1 MKRKMGR
8 LEGREKYKKKIR
20 DVKNWS
26 QKRERE
32 KKRMEKKT
40 SEKYCMKIRK
50 GRQNGSGNNHN
61 NKVGRNAGGE
71 VTRKQSVDII
81 PSKEE

>member
-32 KKRMEKKT
+32 KKGWK
-40 SEKYCMKIRK
+40 RK
-50 GRQNGSGNNHN
+50 PVKNI
-61 NKVGRNAGGE
+61 V
-71 VTRKQSVDII
+71 
-81 PSKEE
+81 